1 MGNGG
6 DESQS
11 LPSLRTEMASAIQ
24 GAPSRMR
31 VVAAQVFS
39 DLFVLACCL
48 HAAYIIRKALV
59 PWWPEDIHPAQWRGL
74 IPILAVIPIGLWWT
88 GCYPGYG
95 QRGVERLRK
104 RVRVVV
110 AATALAVGVDY
121 LVLSGQWSR
130 GILIMAFVLAT
141 ILLPLS
147 DALLRELLVRWR
159 WWGMPVVAVGDGPDA
174 QRVVRSLQEF
184 PHLGFRP
191 VAVLDR
197 AGIGAGSDLPVFSDL
212 NALRKAGFGGA
223 AAVAVVPPDQRSLG
237 SELHTLPF
245 YRVIL
250 VPGWTGLQSLWVD
263 ARDLGGMLGLEIRQN
278 LLLLR
283 NRVIKK
289 TMDLVLVGPCF
300 LAAAPVIAVFAVAVK
315 LVDRGPAF
323 YAQEREGLRG
333 RRIRVWKLRTMI
345 VDSQTALDRHLAANP
360 AAREEWD
367 RFCKL
372 KDDPRILPVI
382 GRFMRSTSID
392 ELPQLWNV
400 VRGDLS
406 LVGPRPFPVYHLEK
420 FPEDFRKLR
429 ASVMPGVTGLWQVSE
444 RSDAD
449 IERQELLDTYY
460 IRNWSPWMDLQLLF
474 RTVWALAFRRGGAR

>member
-1 MGNGG
+1 
-6 DESQS
+6 
-11 LPSLRTEMASAIQ
+11 
-24 GAPSRMR
+24 
-31 VVAAQVFS
+31 
-39 DLFVLACCL
+39 
-48 HAAYIIRKALV
+48 
-59 PWWPEDIHPAQWRGL
+59 
-74 IPILAVIPIGLWWT
+74 
-88 GCYPGYG
+88 
-95 QRGVERLRK
+95 
-104 RVRVVV
+104 
-110 AATALAVGVDY
+110 
-121 LVLSGQWSR
+121 
-130 GILIMAFVLAT
+130 
-141 ILLPLS
+141 
-147 DALLRELLVRWR
+147 
-159 WWGMPVVAVGDGPDA
+159 
-174 QRVVRSLQEF
+174 
-184 PHLGFRP
+184 
-191 VAVLDR
+191 
-197 AGIGAGSDLPVFSDL
+197 
-212 NALRKAGFGGA
+212 
-223 AAVAVVPPDQRSLG
+223 
-237 SELHTLPF
+237 
-245 YRVIL
+245 
-250 VPGWTGLQSLWVD
+250 
-263 ARDLGGMLGLEIRQN
+263 MLGLEIRQN